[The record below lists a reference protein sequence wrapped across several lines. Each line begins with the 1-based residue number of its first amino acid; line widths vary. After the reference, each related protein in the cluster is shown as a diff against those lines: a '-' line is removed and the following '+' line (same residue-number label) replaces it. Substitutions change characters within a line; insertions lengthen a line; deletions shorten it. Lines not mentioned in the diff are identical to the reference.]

1 MSNNYQGAA
10 PDAMSQL
17 KQGLPLALLL
27 SGVVLVVG
35 IIGFFVYS
43 WMTGVGDLGPIRP
56 TTSSQAREE
65 RVDDVA
71 SMLADARTATA
82 ANRYVQ
88 PAGNNALEIYLR
100 VLEVEPGNRSAR
112 EALTEQLNLVF
123 APAAERLLETGDFAE
138 AERVIGLLRRADE
151 GSILV
156 SALRQKLGLA
166 QRAAE
171 QTRLNEE
178 RARQRQLDDAANR
191 TAAATAPPAPAP
203 AAALSAA
210 DINPLASNPTVAA
223 SRAAQPPPAAAPAPA
238 PMETAPAPT
247 QAAATPPPAAAPS
260 PSSQDRNFELIRR
273 VNPTYP
279 PRALR
284 DRVQGWVEIE
294 FTVTSTGDV
303 TDVTVINAQP
313 KRGDFD
319 REAVRAVQQWKFR
332 PKIENGRP
340 VSATVKQR
348 LNFTLGN

>member
-35 IIGFFVYS
+35 VIGFFVYS

-56 TTSSQAREE
+56 TTSTQAREE
-65 RVDDVA
+65 RVDDVTT
-71 SMLADARTATA
+71 MLADARAATA

-88 PAGNNALEIYLR
+88 PAGNNALEIYLK
-100 VLEVEPGNRSAR
+100 VLEVDPGNRSAR
-112 EALTEQLNLVF
+112 EALTEQLNLIF
-123 APAAERLLETGDFAE
+123 APAAERLLETGEFAE
-138 AERVIGLLRRADE
+138 AERVITLLRRADE

-156 SALRQKLGLA
+156 SALRQKLNLA
-166 QRAAE
+166 QRAAD
-171 QTRLNEE
+171 QQARLAEE
-178 RARQRQLDDAANR
+178 RARQREEAANR
-191 TAAATAPPAPAP
+191 ATTAAAAPATPTAAPPP
-203 AAALSAA
+203 ALSSA
-210 DINPLASNPTVAA
+210 DINPLASNPT
-223 SRAAQPPPAAAPAPA
+223 RTTQPATPPARPPTTA
-238 PMETAPAPT
+238 ETTPAPT
-247 QAAATPPPAAAPS
+247 VASVTPAPSAVS
-260 PSSQDRNFELIRR
+260 PSSQQDRNFELIRR

-294 FTVTSTGDV
+294 FTVSTTGDV
-303 TDVTVINAQP
+303 TDVRVVNAQP

-319 REAVRAVQQWKFR
+319 REAIRAVQQWKFR

-340 VSATVKQR
+340 VDATVKQR
-348 LNFTLGN
+348 LNFTLGG